1 MDENIYENENV
12 QELIEEQADETTDRD
27 KQFEEAVRNEMTK
40 VHTRGM
46 LLGTQV
52 TCKVILDK
60 ITAAMMLP
68 GKRSMN
74 DYKRLVKEIEQF
86 CRTGVSR
93 KINPDGTT
101 TPVDETVQN

>member
-1 MDENIYENENV
+1 MDENIYENEQVNV
-12 QELIEEQADETTDRD
+12 EEQNDKYAEFDEV
-27 KQFEEAVRNEMTK
+27 VRKEMTN

-46 LLGTQV
+46 MLGVQV
-52 TCKVILDK
+52 TCKMVLDK
-60 ITAAMMLP
+60 ITAAMMQP

-93 KINPDGTT
+93 KINTDGTT
-101 TPVDETVQN
+101 TEAEETVQN

>member
-1 MDENIYENENV
+1 MDENIYENEQVNV
-12 QELIEEQADETTDRD
+12 KEQNDKYDEFD
-27 KQFEEAVRNEMTK
+27 EVVRKEMTN

-46 LLGTQV
+46 MLGVQV
-52 TCKVILDK
+52 TCKMVLDK
-60 ITAAMMLP
+60 ITAAMMQP

-93 KINPDGTT
+93 KINADGTT
-101 TPVDETVQN
+101 AEVEEAVQN

>member
-1 MDENIYENENV
+1 MDKNIYENEHVNV
-12 QELIEEQADETTDRD
+12 EEQDDKYNEFDEV
-27 KQFEEAVRNEMTK
+27 VRKEMTN

-46 LLGTQV
+46 LLGVQV
-52 TCKVILDK
+52 TCKMILDK
-60 ITAAMMLP
+60 ISATMMQP

-93 KINPDGTT
+93 KINNDDTT
-101 TPVDETVQN
+101 ESVEETAQN

>member
-1 MDENIYENENV
+1 MDENIYENEQVNV
-12 QELIEEQADETTDRD
+12 EEQNSQYDEFD
-27 KQFEEAVRNEMTK
+27 EVVRKEMTN

-46 LLGTQV
+46 MLGVQV
-52 TCKVILDK
+52 TCKMVLDK
-60 ITAAMMLP
+60 ITAAMMQP

-93 KINPDGTT
+93 KINADGTT
-101 TPVDETVQN
+101 TESEEAVQN

>member
-1 MDENIYENENV
+1 MSENIYENEQINV
-12 QELIEEQADETTDRD
+12 EEQDNKLNEFDEV
-27 KQFEEAVRNEMTK
+27 VRKEMTN

-46 LLGTQV
+46 MLGVQV
-52 TCKVILDK
+52 TCKMVLDK
-60 ITAAMMLP
+60 ISATMMQP

-93 KINPDGTT
+93 RINADGTT
-101 TPVDETVQN
+101 TPIDETVQN

>member
-1 MDENIYENENV
+1 
-12 QELIEEQADETTDRD
+12 
-27 KQFEEAVRNEMTK
+27 MTN

-46 LLGTQV
+46 MLGVQV
-52 TCKVILDK
+52 TCKMVLDK
-60 ITAAMMLP
+60 ITATMMQP

-74 DYKRLVKEIEQF
+74 DYKRLIKEIEQF